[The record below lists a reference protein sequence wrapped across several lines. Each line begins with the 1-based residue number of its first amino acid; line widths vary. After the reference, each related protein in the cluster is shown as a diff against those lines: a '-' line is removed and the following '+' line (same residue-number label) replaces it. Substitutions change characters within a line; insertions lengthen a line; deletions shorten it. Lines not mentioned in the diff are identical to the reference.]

1 MMTEWIQRPFVALAL
16 LAVGMAFIPLND
28 AFIKLMSGHLS
39 LAQISVIRGIMS
51 LAILAFVSTGF
62 RSMFALSGAEFVQ
75 FFARGMCL
83 VVAMVLFFA
92 ALGSLPLPTCVAIFF
107 VAPLLITLFSVPFLG
122 ERIGIHRSLSV
133 LAGMA
138 GVLLIIRPGTDS
150 FQQETL
156 LVLAAA
162 LSYALFQIWTRR
174 LKSVGNLEAMVTV
187 QHVAYTVVSAPVFVF
202 NLLAPVPPTG
212 NGALDFILRAPVM
225 PGMIDWIYLAACAV
239 MVLFLSWV
247 SSNAYRHVEASF
259 IAPFE
264 YAAIPFAVIWGIL
277 IWQDW
282 PDALAWA
289 GMVLILAGGLYTVYR
304 ERQQNSTVMSETP
317 MPASTAAAHPAEE
330 DMPGFEMP
338 DSTMQDPEKD
348 ADAG

>member
-1 MMTEWIQRPFVALAL
+1 MTEWIKRPHIALAL

-28 AFIKLMSGHLS
+28 AFIKLMSSHLS
-39 LAQISVIRGIMS
+39 LAQISLIRGIMS
-51 LAILAFVSTGF
+51 LAILAFFSAGF
-62 RSMFALSGAEFVQ
+62 RSMFALSGAEFAQ

-83 VVAMVLFFA
+83 VVAMVLFFT

-187 QHVAYTVVSAPVFVF
+187 QHVAYTLVSAPVFVF

-212 NGALDFILRAPVM
+212 NGALDFILRVPVM
-225 PGMIDWIYLAACAV
+225 PGVIDWIYLAACAV

-264 YAAIPFAVIWGIL
+264 YAAIPFAVIWGIV

-282 PDALAWA
+282 PDALAWG
-289 GMVLILAGGLYTVYR
+289 GMALILVGGLYTVYR

-317 MPASTAAAHPAEE
+317 MPASTAVAQPAKE
-330 DMPGFEMP
+330 DMPGFTMP
-338 DSTMQDPEKD
+338 DPNMPDLKKN

>member
-122 ERIGIHRSLSV
+122 ERIVIPDNTGRFHRLGIFIAFNR
-133 LAGMA
+133 AGLTPNQIDQM
-138 GVLLIIRPGTDS
+138 RPG
-150 FQQETL
+150 
-156 LVLAAA
+156 LVLVLCSIMASLA
-162 LSYALFQIWTRR
+162 F
-174 LKSVGNLEAMVTV
+174 LED
-187 QHVAYTVVSAPVFVF
+187 F
-202 NLLAPVPPTG
+202 LASCRIPCMGSCRYQAGRYQKTG
-212 NGALDFILRAPVM
+212 TQKYG
-225 PGMIDWIYLAACAV
+225 
-239 MVLFLSWV
+239 
-247 SSNAYRHVEASF
+247 
-259 IAPFE
+259 
-264 YAAIPFAVIWGIL
+264 
-277 IWQDW
+277 
-282 PDALAWA
+282 
-289 GMVLILAGGLYTVYR
+289 
-304 ERQQNSTVMSETP
+304 
-317 MPASTAAAHPAEE
+317 
-330 DMPGFEMP
+330 
-338 DSTMQDPEKD
+338 
-348 ADAG
+348 

>member
-75 FFARGMCL
+75 FFSRGMCL

-187 QHVAYTVVSAPVFVF
+187 QHVA
-202 NLLAPVPPTG
+202 
-212 NGALDFILRAPVM
+212 
-225 PGMIDWIYLAACAV
+225 
-239 MVLFLSWV
+239 
-247 SSNAYRHVEASF
+247 
-259 IAPFE
+259 
-264 YAAIPFAVIWGIL
+264 
-277 IWQDW
+277 Q
-282 PDALAWA
+282 ALAHR
-289 GMVLILAGGLYTVYR
+289 LQLT
-304 ERQQNSTVMSETP
+304 
-317 MPASTAAAHPAEE
+317 TARLPLSVPAHPAARHVAVHQVAQRTRHARGAALTVVLAVDHVQPAAEGE
-330 DMPGFEMP
+330 RRLPGAGFAH
-338 DSTMQDPEKD
+338 DAKD
-348 ADAG
+348 FALADGQRDVIDGGQHAAAGGKFDAQIADVQNDVAHASRLS

>member
-39 LAQISVIRGIMS
+39 LAQISVIRGSMS

-212 NGALDFILRAPVM
+212 NGALDFILRAQT
-225 PGMIDWIYLAACAV
+225 
-239 MVLFLSWV
+239 F
-247 SSNAYRHVEASF
+247 N
-259 IAPFE
+259 
-264 YAAIPFAVIWGIL
+264 
-277 IWQDW
+277 
-282 PDALAWA
+282 
-289 GMVLILAGGLYTVYR
+289 
-304 ERQQNSTVMSETP
+304 
-317 MPASTAAAHPAEE
+317 ASTAASMLDCAN
-330 DMPGFEMP
+330 
-338 DSTMQDPEKD
+338 SPEWVSPCPSFTTLE
-348 ADAG
+348 

>member
-1 MMTEWIQRPFVALAL
+1 MC
-16 LAVGMAFIPLND
+16 
-28 AFIKLMSGHLS
+28 
-39 LAQISVIRGIMS
+39 IRD
-51 LAILAFVSTGF
+51 
-62 RSMFALSGAEFVQ
+62 R
-75 FFARGMCL
+75 
-83 VVAMVLFFA
+83 
-92 ALGSLPLPTCVAIFF
+92 
-107 VAPLLITLFSVPFLG
+107 
-122 ERIGIHRSLSV
+122 
-133 LAGMA
+133 
-138 GVLLIIRPGTDS
+138 
-150 FQQETL
+150 
-156 LVLAAA
+156 
-162 LSYALFQIWTRR
+162 
-174 LKSVGNLEAMVTV
+174 
-187 QHVAYTVVSAPVFVF
+187 
-202 NLLAPVPPTG
+202 G

-225 PGMIDWIYLAACAV
+225 PGMIDWIYMAACAV

-338 DSTMQDPEKD
+338 DPAMQDPEKD